1 MKKDF
6 RVVYDKSGLDLVCL
20 FLGNLFF
27 FTCLI
32 IAMAMMIFSIS
43 IVECEVT
50 GVSMQPS
57 LNALSGDKHDIVYIN
72 KFDKD
77 YEYGDIVVIETEGE
91 PIIKRVMGLSG
102 DLIDVVKK
110 DGEYCLERNGEILK
124 EDYILV
130 DNSALIPTYAKN
142 GMNAMADR
150 WLTLKNERPELFN
163 ADGKL
168 MVGEGEVFALGDNRR
183 VSYDSSTYGNF
194 SLDNVSGIVELIK
207 PYGKGDFEF
216 MLSYILQ
223 GKFFYTI
230 VNML

>member
-1 MKKDF
+1 MGKDF
-6 RVVYDKSGLDLVCL
+6 RVGYNKSRLDLVCS

-32 IAMAMMIFSIS
+32 IAMSMMIFSMS
-43 IVECEVT
+43 LVECEVT

-57 LNALSGDKHDIVYIN
+57 LNAISGDKHDIVYIN

-77 YEYGDIVVIETEGE
+77 YEYGDIVVIETTSE
-91 PIIKRVMGLSG
+91 PIIKRVIGLSG

-110 DGEYCLERNGEILK
+110 DGVYFLERNGEIM
-124 EDYILV
+124 EEEYILV
-130 DNSALIPTYAKN
+130 DNSAIVPTYAKN

-150 WLTLKNERPELFN
+150 WITLKNERPELFN
-163 ADGKL
+163 DNGKL
-168 MVGEGEVFALGDNRR
+168 MVGEDEIFALGDNRR

-194 SLDNVSGIVELIK
+194 SSSNVSGIVELIK
-207 PYGKGDFEF
+207 PYGKSDFEF